1 MDSKNF
7 KKAIS
12 SLQAQQYANGRNH
25 QHQHSVSTTYAM
37 QPQKTSTGGTHQH
50 NLQSTTMK
58 SSGSQSSIGANQS
71 TNSQSQPTHKRSK
84 TQLLFYQM
92 PTSQIHQE
100 PCNKHTSS
108 VVIPIHQDNK
118 ENVDGAQKRM
128 SNRPQTASGQVAN
141 TQTRKSSSSR
151 QR

>member
-12 SLQAQQYANGRNH
+12 SLQYANGRNH
-25 QHQHSVSTTYAM
+25 QHQHSVSTTYALN
-37 QPQKTSTGGTHQH
+37 PQKTSTGGTHQH

-71 TNSQSQPTHKRSK
+71 TNSQSQPTHKRSR

-92 PTSQIHQE
+92 PASQISQE

-108 VVIPIHQDNK
+108 VVVPMQQENK
-118 ENVDGAQKRM
+118 ENVDGPQKRK

>member
-25 QHQHSVSTTYAM
+25 QHQHSVSTTYAL
-37 QPQKTSTGGTHQH
+37 QPQKTCTGGTHQH

-118 ENVDGAQKRM
+118 ENVDGAQKRK